1 MKKLSL
7 ILAAAVL
14 LTVFSACSTDTRYS
28 ETYLDFFDTVTEF
41 TAYTSS
47 RDKFNE
53 AKKALYGEL
62 SRLNALFD
70 AYSDHEDVVNIKT
83 VNDNAGKEA
92 VEVGAES
99 DLMKLVRLGKEEY
112 TRSGGKLNIAMG
124 AVTKLWKDCLE
135 TRVLPDNDALSAAAK
150 HCDIE
155 KVVISGDTLYLDDP
169 EMRLD
174 VGAIAKGYAADR
186 AVELVKGLGISDFAI
201 NLGGNTALGG
211 KKPNGLWRIGVQNP
225 DGGILT
231 ALDITDASVVT
242 SGDYNRFVTI
252 DGKRYHHIID
262 PETLCPAEKYRAVT
276 VISADHEIADAL
288 STELFLLDIES
299 GKKILDERRAEAL
312 WVLADGSV
320 VRSEGFSRYE

>member
-7 ILAAAVL
+7 VIAVAVV

-53 AKKALYGEL
+53 AKRALYGEL

-83 VNDNAGKEA
+83 VNDNAGKVA
-92 VEVGAES
+92 VAVDD
-99 DLMKLVRLGKEEY
+99 DLIRLVEFGKAEY

-135 TRVLPDNDALSAAAK
+135 KGVLPDASALSDASL

-155 KVVISGDTLYLDDP
+155 KVVVSGNTIYLEDP
-169 EMRLD
+169 DMRLD
-174 VGAIAKGYAADR
+174 VGAVAKGYASAC
-186 AVELVKGLGISDFAI
+186 AVELLHGIGVENFAI
-201 NLGGNTALGG
+201 NLGGNTATSG
-211 KKPNGLWRIGVQNP
+211 KKPNGPWRIGIQNP
-225 DGGILT
+225 NGGILT
-231 ALDITDASVVT
+231 ALDVTSTSVVT
-242 SGDYNRFVTI
+242 SGDYQRFVTI
-252 DGKRYHHIID
+252 DGKNYHHIID
-262 PETLCPAEKYRAVT
+262 PETLYPCENYRSVT
-276 VISADHEIADAL
+276 VICIDHALADAL
-288 STELFLLDIES
+288 STELFLLDIET
-299 GKKILDERRAEAL
+299 GKKILKDCGAEAM
-312 WVLADGSV
+312 WVLSDGTL
-320 VRSEGFSRYE
+320 VRSEIFERCE

>member
-14 LTVFSACSTDTRYS
+14 LTVFSACSANERRQKTF
-28 ETYLDFFDTVTEF
+28 LDLFDTAVEF
-41 TAYTSS
+41 AAYTPSQE
-47 RDKFNE
+47 KFNE
-53 AKKALYGEL
+53 AAKALYDEL

-70 AYSDHEDVVNIKT
+70 AYSDHDVANLKT
-83 VNDNAGKEA
+83 VNDNAGKTA
-92 VEVGAES
+92 VDVDD
-99 DLMKLVRLGKEEY
+99 DLIRLVEFGKAEY

-135 TRVLPDNDALSAAAK
+135 TGVLPTDDALSAAAK

-174 VGAIAKGYAADR
+174 VGAIAKGYAAKK
-186 AVELVKGLGISDFAI
+186 AVELVKEFGISDFAI

-211 KKPNGLWRIGVQNP
+211 KKPNGLWRIGVQDP

-262 PETLCPAEKYRAVT
+262 PETLYPAEKYRAVT
-276 VISADHEIADAL
+276 VVCADHAIADAL

-299 GKKILDERRAEAL
+299 GKKILDECGAEAL

-320 VRSEGFSRYE
+320 IRSEGFSRYE